1 MSQRPYYIHPVF
13 SNRAPENVVYRFYGR
28 QGGVSTGI
36 YDSLNCAAGS
46 DDAPENVRENCR
58 LVVEDMGGTH
68 LQKTYQIH
76 SAICTF
82 IDAPQDKIPQGD
94 ALVTDKPNIV
104 LGILT
109 ADCAPVLFTGVKDN
123 GEALIGAA
131 HAGWKGA
138 LGGVLQ
144 ATVKVMLEHGAILE
158 TIQAIVGPTITKASY
173 EVSKGFES
181 PFLEEG
187 KEAIQF
193 FSEGRA
199 EDKLFFDLPGFN
211 AFQLQKTGVKNI
223 ILSDIDTLS
232 DEKNYFSNRR
242 RVHRGEPDYGRQIAT
257 IMIRGE

>member
-1 MSQRPYYIHPVF
+1 MSQRPYYTHPVF
-13 SNRAPENVVYRFYGR
+13 SNRAPKNVAYRFYGR

-58 LVVEDMGGTH
+58 LVVEDLGGTH
-68 LQKTYQIH
+68 LQKTYQTH
-76 SAICTF
+76 SAICTY

-123 GEALIGAA
+123 GEALIGVV

-144 ATVKVMLEHGAILE
+144 ATVKCMCEHGATLE

-181 PFLEEG
+181 PFLEED
-187 KEAIQF
+187 KEAIKF

-211 AFQLQKTGVKNI
+211 TFQLQKAGVKNI

-232 DEKNYFSNRR
+232 DEENYFSNRR
-242 RVHRGEPDYGRQIAT
+242 RVQRGEPDYGRQIAT
-257 IMIRGE
+257 IMIRDE